1 MAFNLGAFFSSG
13 VKEIGE
19 GFKAKDASVKA
30 EAKASAEAFTK
41 AQESYEN
48 EVTGNRNI
56 LKKNAKSLQAL
67 GINDVGKI
75 RTIISAY
82 GGTDTLAELQKDF
95 TSYQSDALLGENN
108 GQFKTLKEYVNGK
121 ISGTGNTFVSD
132 EAAEQAQDEAAIA
145 GDELDIQQ
153 AEKKAKAIGVSLE
166 EYLNNQARK
175 MSDRPAFSA
184 KAKAA
189 RLVEESSMG
198 LFGKTLTMEEAMQ
211 KVTGGQTIGDEAKE
225 LGDTGFALAR
235 EGGIGPE
242 QLIKMDATFQAERER
257 KGEEFSAGEKE
268 AVRKNIVNGLD
279 SKFQAKTNKVGEFT
293 QIKTEPAYRAA
304 IKVIDRELQD
314 QVNGK
319 FTLDQKSRKIY
330 HSIKRDYER
339 QIGVLTGKD
348 GSEQTDGSK
357 KKTTA
362 DAIIEVRK
370 NPKLL
375 EQFVKKFPNYKLP
388 PDLQKEADK
397 LKGKNINEDKN
408 NKEQVIDSEGN
419 APSKPPSSF
428 LTKPKEKAA
437 REEWD
442 KLYGNDFYPNG
453 KPKPKQK

>member
-1 MAFNLGAFFSSG
+1 MAFNFGAFFSSG

-153 AEKKAKAIGVSLE
+153 AEKKAKAQGISLE
-166 EYLNNQARK
+166 KYLDNQARA
-175 MSDRPAFSA
+175 MSNRPAFSA

-211 KVTGGQTIGDEAKE
+211 KVTGGQTIGKDAED
-225 LGDTGFALAR
+225 LGDSGYTMDRESDLSAKDKIALKGIAR
-235 EGGIGPE
+235 
-242 QLIKMDATFQAERER
+242 T
-257 KGEEFSAGEKE
+257 EKE
-268 AVRKNIVNGLD
+268 RVTVTNTELDALEKSIEKSLEGTDGITRSESKDGIVSFSKNN
-279 SKFQAKTNKVGEFT
+279 KTKQFM
-293 QIKTEPAYRAA
+293 IDA
-304 IKVIDRELQD
+304 IKVKLNFAEKQEPKDEKGIRTLSALLDRVSGPQPE
-314 QVNGK
+314 V
-319 FTLDQKSRKIY
+319 KSGDKKQYKNMEENKKRLIKDPTEKRIQEYIKIY
-330 HSIKRDYER
+330 GENNLPES
-339 QIGVLTGKD
+339 L
-348 GSEQTDGSK
+348 
-357 KKTTA
+357 
-362 DAIIEVRK
+362 K
-370 NPKLL
+370 NFK
-375 EQFVKKFPNYKLP
+375 
-388 PDLQKEADK
+388 
-397 LKGKNINEDKN
+397 
-408 NKEQVIDSEGN
+408 NKESIVTNKKERVIDSEGN
-419 APSKPPSSF
+419 APKKPPSSF
-428 LTKPKEKAA
+428 LTKPKEKKD

-453 KPKPKQK
+453 RPKPKQK

>member
-75 RTIISAY
+75 RTIISSY
-82 GGTDTLAELQKDF
+82 GGKDTLAELQKDF
-95 TSYQSDALLGENN
+95 TNYQAGTILEKNS
-108 GQFKTLKEYVNGK
+108 GQFKTLKEYINGK

-153 AEKKAKAIGVSLE
+153 AEKKAKAQGISLE
-166 EYLNNQARK
+166 KYLDNQARA
-175 MSDRPAFSA
+175 MSDRPAFSI

-211 KVTGGQTIGDEAKE
+211 KVTGGQTIGKDAED
-225 LGDTGFALAR
+225 LGDSGYTMDRESDLSAKDKIALKGIARTEKERVTVTNTELDALEKSIEKSLVGTDGITISKSKDGLDIISKNSKTKQFMIAKIKEKLDFANKQEPKDLK
-235 EGGIGPE
+235 GIRTLSALLRRVSGPQPE
-242 QLIKMDATFQAERER
+242 VKLEDKKQFKNMEENKKRLIKDPTEKRIQEYI
-257 KGEEFSAGEKE
+257 KIYGENNLPESLKNFKNKE
-268 AVRKNIVNGLD
+268 SIV
-279 SKFQAKTNKVGEFT
+279 TNK
-293 QIKTEPAYRAA
+293 K
-304 IKVIDRELQD
+304 
-314 QVNGK
+314 
-319 FTLDQKSRKIY
+319 
-330 HSIKRDYER
+330 ER
-339 QIGVLTGKD
+339 
-348 GSEQTDGSK
+348 
-357 KKTTA
+357 
-362 DAIIEVRK
+362 
-370 NPKLL
+370 
-375 EQFVKKFPNYKLP
+375 
-388 PDLQKEADK
+388 
-397 LKGKNINEDKN
+397 
-408 NKEQVIDSEGN
+408 VIDSEGN
-419 APSKPPSSF
+419 APKRPPSSF
-428 LTKPKEKAA
+428 LTKPSEKKA
-437 REEWD
+437 RDEWD
-442 KLYGNDFYPNG
+442 KLYGDDYYVNG

>member
-153 AEKKAKAIGVSLE
+153 AEKKAKAQGISLE
-166 EYLNNQARK
+166 KYLDNQARA
-175 MSDRPAFSA
+175 MSNRPAFSA

-211 KVTGGQTIGDEAKE
+211 KVTGGQTIGKDAED
-225 LGDTGFALAR
+225 LGDSGYTMDRESDLSAKDKIALKGIAR
-235 EGGIGPE
+235 
-242 QLIKMDATFQAERER
+242 T
-257 KGEEFSAGEKE
+257 EKE
-268 AVRKNIVNGLD
+268 RVTVTNTELDALEKSIEKSLEGTDGITRSESKDGIVSFSKNN
-279 SKFQAKTNKVGEFT
+279 KTKQFM
-293 QIKTEPAYRAA
+293 IDA
-304 IKVIDRELQD
+304 IKVKLNFAEKQEPKDVKGIRTLSALLDRVSGPQPE
-314 QVNGK
+314 V
-319 FTLDQKSRKIY
+319 KSGDKKQYKNMEENKKRLIKDPTEKRIQEYIKIY
-330 HSIKRDYER
+330 GENNLPES
-339 QIGVLTGKD
+339 L
-348 GSEQTDGSK
+348 
-357 KKTTA
+357 
-362 DAIIEVRK
+362 K
-370 NPKLL
+370 NFK
-375 EQFVKKFPNYKLP
+375 
-388 PDLQKEADK
+388 
-397 LKGKNINEDKN
+397 
-408 NKEQVIDSEGN
+408 NKESIVTNKKERVIDSEGN
-419 APSKPPSSF
+419 APKKPPSSF
-428 LTKPKEKAA
+428 LTKPKEKKD

-453 KPKPKQK
+453 RPKPKQK

>member
-30 EAKASAEAFTK
+30 EAKASAEAFIE

-153 AEKKAKAIGVSLE
+153 AEKKAKAQGISLE
-166 EYLNNQARK
+166 KYLDNQARA
-175 MSDRPAFSA
+175 MSNRPAFSA

-211 KVTGGQTIGDEAKE
+211 KVTGGQTIGKDAED
-225 LGDTGFALAR
+225 LGDSGYTMDRESDLSAKDKIALKGIAR
-235 EGGIGPE
+235 
-242 QLIKMDATFQAERER
+242 T
-257 KGEEFSAGEKE
+257 EKE
-268 AVRKNIVNGLD
+268 RNTVQVTEINKLQKDIKAALFKSGTIKGVTDPVTKEITYTNSDNNQQALISEVTSQLDFANKQENKDLKGIRTLKALLERLKGPQPEVKLGDLNKN
-279 SKFQAKTNKVGEFT
+279 
-293 QIKTEPAYRAA
+293 
-304 IKVIDRELQD
+304 
-314 QVNGK
+314 
-319 FTLDQKSRKIY
+319 KSE
-330 HSIKRDYER
+330 SNTIKRDNKIKDFLKQGKNKNDIAQGMIISAKKR
-339 QIGVLTGKD
+339 GKVL
-348 GSEQTDGSK
+348 SLE
-357 KKTTA
+357 
-362 DAIIEVRK
+362 DALKIIEGVVSIK
-370 NPKLL
+370 KDKKEVGSVITDNPLGVTPTTK
-375 EQFVKKFPNYKLP
+375 
-388 PDLQKEADK
+388 A
-397 LKGKNINEDKN
+397 
-408 NKEQVIDSEGN
+408 SEVQTVG
-419 APSKPPSSF
+419 
-428 LTKPKEKAA
+428 
-437 REEWD
+437 
-442 KLYGNDFYPNG
+442 
-453 KPKPKQK
+453 

>member
-30 EAKASAEAFTK
+30 EAKASAEAFIE

-153 AEKKAKAIGVSLE
+153 AEKKAKAQGISLE
-166 EYLNNQARK
+166 KYLDNQARA
-175 MSDRPAFSA
+175 MSDRPAFSI

-211 KVTGGQTIGDEAKE
+211 KVTGGQTIGKDAED
-225 LGDTGFALAR
+225 LGDSGYTMDRESDLSAKDKIALKGIAR
-235 EGGIGPE
+235 
-242 QLIKMDATFQAERER
+242 T
-257 KGEEFSAGEKE
+257 EKE
-268 AVRKNIVNGLD
+268 RVTVTNTELDALEKSIEKTLVGTDGITRSESKDGIVSFSKNN
-279 SKFQAKTNKVGEFT
+279 KTKQFM
-293 QIKTEPAYRAA
+293 IDA
-304 IKVIDRELQD
+304 IKV
-314 QVNGK
+314 K
-319 FTLDQKSRKIY
+319 LDFAEKQ
-330 HSIKRDYER
+330 EP
-339 QIGVLTGKD
+339 KD
-348 GSEQTDGSK
+348 
-357 KKTTA
+357 
-362 DAIIEVRK
+362 
-370 NPKLL
+370 
-375 EQFVKKFPNYKLP
+375 
-388 PDLQKEADK
+388 
-397 LKGKNINEDKN
+397 LKGIRTLSALLKRISGPQPEANQTEVKSIGMDKAIEILKQNPTPKRIQQFISSYGKENLPAGLENKTENKKDNIIKTDKTR
-408 NKEQVIDSEGN
+408 QIDSEGN
-419 APSKPPSSF
+419 APPKPPSSF

-442 KLYGNDFYPNG
+442 KLYGADFYPNG
-453 KPKPKQK
+453 RPKPKQK

>member
-30 EAKASAEAFTK
+30 EAKASAEAFIE

-75 RTIISAY
+75 RTIISSY
-82 GGTDTLAELQKDF
+82 GGKDTLAELQKDF
-95 TSYQSDALLGENN
+95 TNYQAGTILEKNS
-108 GQFKTLKEYVNGK
+108 GQFKTLKEYINGK

-145 GDELDIQQ
+145 GDELDIQK
-153 AEKKAKAIGVSLE
+153 AEKKAKAQGISLE
-166 EYLNNQARK
+166 KYLDNQARA

-211 KVTGGQTIGDEAKE
+211 KITGGQTIGKDAED
-225 LGDTGFALAR
+225 LGDSGYTMDRESDLSAKDKIALKGIAR
-235 EGGIGPE
+235 
-242 QLIKMDATFQAERER
+242 T
-257 KGEEFSAGEKE
+257 EKE
-268 AVRKNIVNGLD
+268 RVTVTNTELDALEKSIEKSLVGTDGITISKSKDGLD
-279 SKFQAKTNKVGEFT
+279 IISKNSKTKQFMIAKIKEKLDFANKQEPKDLKGIRTLSALLDRVSGPQPEANQTEVKSIGMDKAIEILKQNPTPRRIQQFISSYGKENLPAGLENKT
-293 QIKTEPAYRAA
+293 ENKKDNIIKTD
-304 IKVIDRELQD
+304 K
-314 QVNGK
+314 
-319 FTLDQKSRKIY
+319 T
-330 HSIKRDYER
+330 R
-339 QIGVLTGKD
+339 Q
-348 GSEQTDGSK
+348 
-357 KKTTA
+357 
-362 DAIIEVRK
+362 
-370 NPKLL
+370 
-375 EQFVKKFPNYKLP
+375 
-388 PDLQKEADK
+388 
-397 LKGKNINEDKN
+397 
-408 NKEQVIDSEGN
+408 IDSEGN

-442 KLYGNDFYPNG
+442 KLYGADFYPNG
-453 KPKPKQK
+453 RPKPKQK

>member
-153 AEKKAKAIGVSLE
+153 AEKKAKAQGISLE
-166 EYLNNQARK
+166 KYLDNQARA

-211 KVTGGQTIGDEAKE
+211 KITGGQTIGEEAKD
-225 LGDTGFALAR
+225 LGDSGYTMNRESKLSAKDEIALRGLAR
-235 EGGIGPE
+235 
-242 QLIKMDATFQAERER
+242 T
-257 KGEEFSAGEKE
+257 EKE
-268 AVRKNIVNGLD
+268 RVTVTNTELDALEKSIEKTLVGTDGITRSESKDGIVSFSKNN
-279 SKFQAKTNKVGEFT
+279 KTKQFM
-293 QIKTEPAYRAA
+293 IDA
-304 IKVIDRELQD
+304 IKVKLNFAEKQ
-314 QVNGK
+314 
-319 FTLDQKSRKIY
+319 
-330 HSIKRDYER
+330 EP
-339 QIGVLTGKD
+339 KD
-348 GSEQTDGSK
+348 
-357 KKTTA
+357 
-362 DAIIEVRK
+362 
-370 NPKLL
+370 
-375 EQFVKKFPNYKLP
+375 
-388 PDLQKEADK
+388 
-397 LKGKNINEDKN
+397 LKGIRTLSALLKRISGPQPEANQTEVKSIGMDKAIEILKQNPTPKRIQQFISSYGKENLPAGLENKTENKKDNIIKTDKTR
-408 NKEQVIDSEGN
+408 QIDSEGN
-419 APSKPPSSF
+419 APPKPPSSF

-453 KPKPKQK
+453 RPKPKKK

>member
-30 EAKASAEAFTK
+30 EAKASAEAFIE

-75 RTIISAY
+75 RTIISSY
-82 GGTDTLAELQKDF
+82 GGKDTLAELQKDF
-95 TSYQSDALLGENN
+95 TNYQAGTILEKNS
-108 GQFKTLKEYVNGK
+108 GQFKTLKEYINGK

-145 GDELDIQQ
+145 GDELDIQK
-153 AEKKAKAIGVSLE
+153 AEKKAKAQGISLE
-166 EYLNNQARK
+166 KYLDNQARA

-211 KVTGGQTIGDEAKE
+211 KITGGQTIGEEAKD
-225 LGDTGFALAR
+225 LGDSGYTMNRESKLSAKDEIALRGLAR
-235 EGGIGPE
+235 
-242 QLIKMDATFQAERER
+242 T
-257 KGEEFSAGEKE
+257 EKE
-268 AVRKNIVNGLD
+268 RVTVTNTELDALEKSIEKTLVGTDGITISKSKDGLD
-279 SKFQAKTNKVGEFT
+279 IISKNNKTKQFM
-293 QIKTEPAYRAA
+293 IDA
-304 IKVIDRELQD
+304 IKV
-314 QVNGK
+314 K
-319 FTLDQKSRKIY
+319 LDFAEKQ
-330 HSIKRDYER
+330 EP
-339 QIGVLTGKD
+339 KD
-348 GSEQTDGSK
+348 
-357 KKTTA
+357 
-362 DAIIEVRK
+362 
-370 NPKLL
+370 
-375 EQFVKKFPNYKLP
+375 
-388 PDLQKEADK
+388 
-397 LKGKNINEDKN
+397 LKGIRTLSALLKRISGPQPEANQTEVKSIGMDKAIEILKQNPTPRRIQQFISSYGKENLPAGLENKTENKKDNIIKTDKTR
-408 NKEQVIDSEGN
+408 QIDSEGN

-442 KLYGNDFYPNG
+442 KLYGADFYPNG
-453 KPKPKQK
+453 RPKPKQK

>member
-153 AEKKAKAIGVSLE
+153 AEKKAKAQGISLE
-166 EYLNNQARK
+166 KYLDNQARA
-175 MSDRPAFSA
+175 MSNRPAFSA

-211 KVTGGQTIGDEAKE
+211 KVTGGQTIGKDAED
-225 LGDTGFALAR
+225 LGDSGYTMDRESDLSAKDKIALKGIAR
-235 EGGIGPE
+235 
-242 QLIKMDATFQAERER
+242 T
-257 KGEEFSAGEKE
+257 EKE
-268 AVRKNIVNGLD
+268 RNTVQVTEINKLQKDIKAALFKSGTIKGVTDPVTKEITYTNSDNNQQALISEVTSQLDFANKQENKDLKGIRTLKALLERLKGPQPEVKLGDLNKN
-279 SKFQAKTNKVGEFT
+279 
-293 QIKTEPAYRAA
+293 
-304 IKVIDRELQD
+304 
-314 QVNGK
+314 
-319 FTLDQKSRKIY
+319 KSE
-330 HSIKRDYER
+330 SNTIKRDNKIKDFLKQGKNKNDIAQGMIISAKKR
-339 QIGVLTGKD
+339 GKVL
-348 GSEQTDGSK
+348 SLE
-357 KKTTA
+357 
-362 DAIIEVRK
+362 DALKIIEGVVSIK
-370 NPKLL
+370 KDKKEVSSVITDNPLGVTPTTK
-375 EQFVKKFPNYKLP
+375 
-388 PDLQKEADK
+388 A
-397 LKGKNINEDKN
+397 
-408 NKEQVIDSEGN
+408 SEVQTVG
-419 APSKPPSSF
+419 
-428 LTKPKEKAA
+428 
-437 REEWD
+437 
-442 KLYGNDFYPNG
+442 
-453 KPKPKQK
+453 

>member
-153 AEKKAKAIGVSLE
+153 AEKKAKAQGISLE
-166 EYLNNQARK
+166 KYLDNQARA
-175 MSDRPAFSA
+175 MSNRPAFSA

-211 KVTGGQTIGDEAKE
+211 KVTGGQTIGKDAED
-225 LGDTGFALAR
+225 LGDSGYTMDRESDLSAKDKIALKGIAR
-235 EGGIGPE
+235 
-242 QLIKMDATFQAERER
+242 T
-257 KGEEFSAGEKE
+257 EKE
-268 AVRKNIVNGLD
+268 RNTVQVTEINKLQKDIKAALFKSGTIKGVTDPVTKEITYTNSDNNQQALISEVTSQLDFANKQENKDLKGIRTLKALLERLKGPQPEVKLGDLNKN
-279 SKFQAKTNKVGEFT
+279 
-293 QIKTEPAYRAA
+293 
-304 IKVIDRELQD
+304 
-314 QVNGK
+314 
-319 FTLDQKSRKIY
+319 KSE
-330 HSIKRDYER
+330 SNTIKRDNKIKDFLKQGKNKNDIAQGMIISAKKR
-339 QIGVLTGKD
+339 GKVL
-348 GSEQTDGSK
+348 SLE
-357 KKTTA
+357 
-362 DAIIEVRK
+362 DALKIIEGVVSIK
-370 NPKLL
+370 KDKKEVGSVITDNPLGVTPTTK
-375 EQFVKKFPNYKLP
+375 
-388 PDLQKEADK
+388 A
-397 LKGKNINEDKN
+397 
-408 NKEQVIDSEGN
+408 SEVQTVG
-419 APSKPPSSF
+419 
-428 LTKPKEKAA
+428 
-437 REEWD
+437 
-442 KLYGNDFYPNG
+442 
-453 KPKPKQK
+453 

>member
-153 AEKKAKAIGVSLE
+153 AEKKAKAQGISLE
-166 EYLNNQARK
+166 KYLDNQARA
-175 MSDRPAFSA
+175 MSNRPAFSA

-211 KVTGGQTIGDEAKE
+211 KVTGGQTIGKDAED
-225 LGDTGFALAR
+225 LGDSGYTMDRESDLSAKDKIALKGIARTEKERNTVQVTEINKLQKDIKAALYTSGSIKGVVNPITKEITYTDSDNNQQALISEVTRQLDFANKQENKDLK
-235 EGGIGPE
+235 GIRTLTALLKRLKGPQPE
-242 QLIKMDATFQAERER
+242 VKSGDKKQYKNMEENKKRLIKDPTEKRIQEYI
-257 KGEEFSAGEKE
+257 KIYGENNLPESLKNFKNKE
-268 AVRKNIVNGLD
+268 SIV
-279 SKFQAKTNKVGEFT
+279 TNK
-293 QIKTEPAYRAA
+293 K
-304 IKVIDRELQD
+304 
-314 QVNGK
+314 
-319 FTLDQKSRKIY
+319 
-330 HSIKRDYER
+330 ER
-339 QIGVLTGKD
+339 
-348 GSEQTDGSK
+348 
-357 KKTTA
+357 
-362 DAIIEVRK
+362 
-370 NPKLL
+370 
-375 EQFVKKFPNYKLP
+375 
-388 PDLQKEADK
+388 
-397 LKGKNINEDKN
+397 
-408 NKEQVIDSEGN
+408 VIDSEGN
-419 APSKPPSSF
+419 APKKPPSSF
-428 LTKPKEKAA
+428 LTKPKEKKD

-453 KPKPKQK
+453 RPKPKQK

>member
-153 AEKKAKAIGVSLE
+153 AEKKAKAQGISLE
-166 EYLNNQARK
+166 KYLDNQARA
-175 MSDRPAFSA
+175 MSNRPAFSA

-211 KVTGGQTIGDEAKE
+211 KVTGGQTIGKDAED
-225 LGDTGFALAR
+225 LGDSGYTMDRESDLSAKDKIALKGIAR
-235 EGGIGPE
+235 
-242 QLIKMDATFQAERER
+242 T
-257 KGEEFSAGEKE
+257 EKE
-268 AVRKNIVNGLD
+268 RVTVTNTELDALEKSIEKSLQGTDGITRSESKDGIVSFSKNN
-279 SKFQAKTNKVGEFT
+279 KTKQFM
-293 QIKTEPAYRAA
+293 IDA
-304 IKVIDRELQD
+304 IKVKLNFAEKQEPKDVKGIRTLSALLDRVSGPQPE
-314 QVNGK
+314 V
-319 FTLDQKSRKIY
+319 KSGDKKQYKNMEENKKRLIKDPTEKRIQEYIKIY
-330 HSIKRDYER
+330 GENNLPES
-339 QIGVLTGKD
+339 L
-348 GSEQTDGSK
+348 
-357 KKTTA
+357 
-362 DAIIEVRK
+362 K
-370 NPKLL
+370 NFK
-375 EQFVKKFPNYKLP
+375 
-388 PDLQKEADK
+388 
-397 LKGKNINEDKN
+397 
-408 NKEQVIDSEGN
+408 NKESIVTNKKERVIDSEGN
-419 APSKPPSSF
+419 APKKPPSSF
-428 LTKPKEKAA
+428 LTKPKEKKD

-453 KPKPKQK
+453 RPKPKQK

>member
-153 AEKKAKAIGVSLE
+153 AEKKAKAQGISLE
-166 EYLNNQARK
+166 KYLDNQARA
-175 MSDRPAFSA
+175 MSDRPAFSI

-198 LFGKTLTMEEAMQ
+198 LFGKTLTMEEAIQ
-211 KVTGGQTIGDEAKE
+211 KITGGQTIGKDAED
-225 LGDTGFALAR
+225 LGDSGYTMDRESDLSAKDKIALKGIAR
-235 EGGIGPE
+235 
-242 QLIKMDATFQAERER
+242 T
-257 KGEEFSAGEKE
+257 EKE
-268 AVRKNIVNGLD
+268 RVTVTNTELDALEKSIEKTLVGTDGITRSESKDGIVSFSKNN
-279 SKFQAKTNKVGEFT
+279 KTKQFM
-293 QIKTEPAYRAA
+293 IDA
-304 IKVIDRELQD
+304 IKV
-314 QVNGK
+314 K
-319 FTLDQKSRKIY
+319 LDFAEKQ
-330 HSIKRDYER
+330 EP
-339 QIGVLTGKD
+339 KD
-348 GSEQTDGSK
+348 
-357 KKTTA
+357 
-362 DAIIEVRK
+362 
-370 NPKLL
+370 
-375 EQFVKKFPNYKLP
+375 
-388 PDLQKEADK
+388 
-397 LKGKNINEDKN
+397 LKGIRTLSALLKRISGPQPEANQTEVKSIGMDKAIEILKQNPTPKRIQQFISSYGKENLPAGLENKTENKKDNIIKTDKTR
-408 NKEQVIDSEGN
+408 QIDSEGN

-453 KPKPKQK
+453 RPKPKKK